1 MTNPLKLQQLVKL
14 LDLTRLTDD
23 DDHDAMAQWLLQQS
37 AAPMSPAALC
47 VYPQFL
53 GQTGELIRQQ
63 AWPATL
69 ATVVNFPSGDA
80 AVEQVVAEIDF
91 ALAQG
96 ADEIDC
102 VLPYRR
108 LLAGDYSWVS
118 TFLAK
123 VRQACPNACLKVI
136 IESGE
141 LITPQQIIKA
151 TELVVE
157 SGADFV
163 KSSTGKVPIGITI
176 DAARMM
182 LTVIAAAGRPV
193 GFKASG
199 GVRTVAQALE
209 LVDMYEQI
217 TGKLAQPAQMRIGA
231 STLFGEINQLLAAT
245 KAPIR

>member
-1 MTNPLKLQQLVKL
+1 MTNQLKLQQLIKL
-14 LDLTRLTDD
+14 LDLTRLSDN
-23 DDHDAMAQWLLQQS
+23 DHAGAMDEWLQQQ
-37 AAPMSPAALC
+37 ADAPFSPAAFC

-53 GQTGELIRQQ
+53 GQTRLFIQQ
-63 AWPATL
+63 QVWPSKL
-69 ATVVNFPSGDA
+69 ATVVNFPSGDLA
-80 AVEQVVAEIDF
+80 ADLVVAEVQA

-102 VLPYRR
+102 VLPYRT
-108 LLAGDYSWVS
+108 LLAGHCAQVKD
-118 TFLAK
+118 FLVL
-123 VRQACPNACLKVI
+123 VRQSCRDQCLKVI

-141 LITPQQIIKA
+141 LSTPQQICKA
-151 TELVVE
+151 TELVID

-163 KSSTGKVPIGITI
+163 KSSTGKVPIGITNE
-176 DAARMM
+176 AARIM

-209 LVDMYEQI
+209 LVRMYEEI
-217 TGKLAQPAQMRIGA
+217 TGQLAKPELMRIGA

-245 KAPIR
+245 KA

>member
-1 MTNPLKLQQLVKL
+1 MTNQLKLQQLVKL
-14 LDLTRLTDD
+14 LDLTRLTDND
-23 DDHDAMAQWLLQQS
+23 QLAAMTQWLQQQ
-37 AAPMSPAALC
+37 AGAPISPAALC

-53 GQTGELIRQQ
+53 QATGQFIRQQ
-63 AWPATL
+63 AWPAKL

-80 AVEQVVAEIDF
+80 VAAQVVTEVEL

-108 LLAGDYSWVS
+108 LLSGDCAAVRE
-118 TFLAK
+118 FLTQI
-123 VRQACPNACLKVI
+123 RQSCQGACLKVI

-151 TELVVE
+151 TELVIE

-163 KSSTGKVPIGITI
+163 KSSTGKVPIGVTN
-176 DAARMM
+176 DAARNM

-199 GVRTVAQALE
+199 GVRTVPQALE
-209 LVDMYEQI
+209 LVAMYEEI
-217 TGKLAQPAQMRIGA
+217 TGKLAQPALMRIGA
-231 STLFGEINQLLAAT
+231 STLFGELNQLLAI
-245 KAPIR
+245 KA